1 MTTQNREEHQTV
13 LLDQALDVISQ
24 LTQTVK
30 LAFSSATISQGV
42 QPLDQQSVPCASA
55 SIRNMRLPVQ
65 DPVRMITLVTT
76 LVEKFLPAILG
87 RLEGSIAKG
96 KVIFAVA
103 KGVIKPAIR
112 QISSAF
118 SHPERLEDHQMPAN
132 TGVATQK
139 KVLQTT
145 KNLLERLLQV
155 VPTYYLADQNGRPFK
170 TSPFA
175 EVIALWSIEAL
186 CSGIM
191 SMKTASTS
199 SITLVS
205 STLDSAKEARKPINN
220 TIATL
225 IELTGMCLP
234 LMHSS
239 ATSGCGSNDGI
250 SKNTTSS
257 VATRI
262 CDSITQLVAEID
274 VDVSS
279 EIGAPPAAAILDYT
293 ADGKED
299 DAHNH
304 GPPNTDEQE
313 NTMSLWIH
321 LGIDR
326 ENMLAMCRLAE
337 GLMIRESQGM
347 GDEVCSGMYA
357 WFESLVR

>member
-1 MTTQNREEHQTV
+1 
-13 LLDQALDVISQ
+13 
-24 LTQTVK
+24 
-30 LAFSSATISQGV
+30 
-42 QPLDQQSVPCASA
+42 
-55 SIRNMRLPVQ
+55 
-65 DPVRMITLVTT
+65 
-76 LVEKFLPAILG
+76 
-87 RLEGSIAKG
+87 LEGSIAKG

-103 KGVIKPAIR
+103 KGVIKPAIG

-175 EVIALWSIEAL
+175 EVIALWSVEAL

-279 EIGAPPAAAILDYT
+279 EIGAPPPADAEKLDYT
-293 ADGKED
+293 PDDGKED

-304 GPPNTDEQE
+304 DPPSSTDKQV

-347 GDEVCSGMYA
+347 GDEVCSGMYE